1 MHRLKYQYK
10 IQCKFSTIFNILLF
24 RDFPC
29 FSFLLFSFYIFSLFD
44 QSLINY
50 IFLHSLQ
57 KKNLISFIYVK
68 TRILKR
74 MQAYFISISNED
86 RVFLSLW
93 EDEIFESLEIDQW
106 EESIFLFYCF
116 AKATPT
122 VNNNSWWNYILIS
135 GSSFWFIYYLWR
147 CGGGVSVVPLYCGRK
162 LKIYNV

>member
-24 RDFPC
+24 RDFPG

-74 MQAYFISISNED
+74 MQAYFISISMGRRN
-86 RVFLSLW
+86 LW
-93 EDEIFESLEIDQW
+93 IIRNWSMRREYIFVL
-106 EESIFLFYCF
+106 LFC
-116 AKATPT
+116 KS
-122 VNNNSWWNYILIS
+122 NNNSWWNYILIS

-147 CGGGVSVVPLYCGRK
+147 CGGGGVSVVPLYCGRK